1 MCCSKYGF
9 CGTTA
14 DFCEGN
20 PVKRPSCNVNNVPIE
35 RVIGYYESWSTST
48 RPCYNML
55 PEKIPYGYYTDI
67 IFSFATINP
76 QTFEIEAGD
85 GKTAEYMERI
95 RAIKLIQ
102 PDIRIWIAVGGWAFN
117 DPGPTRTTFSD
128 VAMSLANMNKFI
140 DSLIKMMNRYG
151 FDGVDIDW

>member
-1 MCCSKYGF
+1 V
-9 CGTTA
+9 
-14 DFCEGN
+14 
-20 PVKRPSCNVNNVPIE
+20 PVT
-35 RVIGYYESWSTST
+35 RVIGYYESWSTAN
-48 RPCYNML
+48 RPCYSML

-85 GKTAEYMERI
+85 GRTAEYMQRI
-95 RAIKLIQ
+95 TSIKLIQ

-128 VAMSLANMNKFI
+128 VASSVANTNKFI
-140 DSLIKMMNRYG
+140 DSLVKMMNRYG
-151 FDGVDIDW
+151 FDGIDIDW